1 MYGIPITDH
10 SEFPVMTVDYAHVIM
25 QNHIDC
31 ATLACPV
38 KRQAKSYLV
47 KVGRLTP
54 DSRRGSSA
62 MGY

>member
-1 MYGIPITDH
+1 MRDIPITDH

-31 ATLACPV
+31 PITACPV
-38 KRQAKSYLV
+38 KRQAKSCLV
-47 KVGRLTP
+47 KAGRLTP
-54 DSRRGSSA
+54 DSRRSSSA